1 MVTWNVYREA
11 DHLRREFDGLLE
23 SFFSPNSRNRRNLM
37 FLPGYSA
44 RRYPLVNLYE
54 ESDQFIVEALA
65 PGINPEKLDLS
76 IVGNVLTLSGEKT
89 RLPENIKPEA
99 YHRSER
105 AAGRFVR
112 TIELPTIVDSSKVA
126 AEYKNGIIQVTLPKS
141 EEAKPKTIRVN
152 VS

>member
-1 MVTWNVYREA
+1 MVTWNTFRDV
-11 DHLRREFDGLLE
+11 DQLRRELDVLLE
-23 SFFSPNSRNRRNLM
+23 SFFVPMSRSRRNLM

-44 RRYPLVNLYE
+44 RKYPLVNLYE

-89 RLPENIKPEA
+89 RLPENIQPEA

-112 TIELPTIVDSSKVA
+112 TIELPTIVDSAKIT
-126 AEYKNGIIQVTLPKS
+126 AEYKNGILQVTLPKA
-141 EEAKPKTIRVN
+141 EEAKPKTIRVQ